1 MVLAA
6 GGSSRLGRPKQ
17 LLPFRGTTLIA
28 HAASV
33 ALRAG
38 IGPVTVMLGAHAE
51 QCRTALGGLS
61 ARVLINEHWADGMGS
76 TIAAAARAALTNQAR
91 ALLLTSCDQPDVAAD
106 DLRRIAAAWRTG
118 PATMVAAQYAGTF
131 GIPALFAG
139 PSLAALTGLAG
150 DRGAKS
156 LLEAAGRSLALVSC
170 PAAARDVDTPDDA
183 AGLS

>member
-17 LLPFRGTTLIA
+17 LLPFRGTTLIH

-33 ALRAG
+33 ALQAG
-38 IGPVTVMLGAHAE
+38 IGPVTVVLGARAE
-51 QCRTALGGLS
+51 DCRAALGGVAAS
-61 ARVLINEHWADGMGS
+61 VLVNEHWAGGMGT
-76 TIAAAARAALTNQAR
+76 TIAAAARAALANQAR
-91 ALLLTSCDQPDVAAD
+91 ALLLTSCDQPDVAAE

-118 PATMVAAQYAGTF
+118 PATMVAAQYTGTF

-150 DRGAKS
+150 DRGAKA
-156 LLEAAGRSLALVSC
+156 LLEAGGASLALVLC
-170 PAAARDVDTPDDA
+170 PAAGRDVDTPDDA